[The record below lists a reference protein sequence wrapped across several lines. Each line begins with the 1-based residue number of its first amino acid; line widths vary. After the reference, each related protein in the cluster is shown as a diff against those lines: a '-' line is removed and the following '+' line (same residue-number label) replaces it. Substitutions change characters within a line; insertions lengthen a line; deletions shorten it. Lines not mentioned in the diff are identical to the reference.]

1 MTRINNSPA
10 QAPIKW
16 RCSLKHCILG
26 AVWPNADDRLFGS
39 LLVEKNGFAISQ
51 PPNGHGLNMI
61 FSRLFPFFGFFGKEL
76 AMDLGTAN
84 TLLYSP
90 AEGIVLNEPSVVA
103 LETRTGHL
111 VAVGKEAKE
120 FLGRTPERIRAIRP
134 LKDGVIAD
142 FEVTKAMIAF
152 FIRKVISGF
161 RMAKPRMVICVPTG
175 ITQVEKRAVIESAHQ
190 AGAREVRLVEE
201 PMAAAIGAGL
211 PIEEPVGNMVVDIGG
226 GTTEVAVISLSAV
239 AYAESVRVAGDELN
253 EAIQRYMQDRF
264 QLLIG
269 ENMAEQIKIEIG
281 SAYPLSDPLSMEVAG
296 KNMVTGTPGIVE
308 VTDEHIRE
316 ATKEPVGIIVGAV
329 RKALEKTPPELVTD
343 IASRGLL
350 LAGGGSLLRGLDRL
364 IADETHLHVMLDD
377 DPLTTI
383 VRGSGKTIEYRKHY
397 QQVFIN

>member
-1 MTRINNSPA
+1 MIF
-10 QAPIKW
+10 
-16 RCSLKHCILG
+16 
-26 AVWPNADDRLFGS
+26 DRLFRF
-39 LLVEKNGFAISQ
+39 L
-51 PPNGHGLNMI
+51 
-61 FSRLFPFFGFFGKEL
+61 GKDL

-84 TLLYSP
+84 TLLYTP

-103 LETRTGHL
+103 IETRTGQL

-134 LKDGVIAD
+134 MKDGVIAD
-142 FEVTKAMIAF
+142 FEITKEMIAF
-152 FIRKVISGF
+152 FIRKVITGF
-161 RMAKPRMVICVPTG
+161 RLVKPKIVICVPTG
-175 ITQVEKRAVIESAHQ
+175 ITQVEKRAVIESALQ

-253 EAIQRYMQDRF
+253 EAIQRYMQDQF

-269 ENMAEQIKIEIG
+269 ENMAEQIKIKIG
-281 SAYPLSDPLSMEVAG
+281 SAVPLAEPLVMEVAG
-296 KNMVTGTPGIVE
+296 KNMVTGTPGSVE
-308 VTDEHIRE
+308 VTDSHIRE
-316 ATKEPVGIIVGAV
+316 AIKDPVAIIVGAV

-350 LAGGGSLLRGLDRL
+350 LAGGGSLLRGLDKL
-364 IADETHLHVMLDD
+364 IGDETHLHVMLDD
-377 DPLTTI
+377 DPLTTV
-383 VRGSGKTIEYRKHY
+383 VRGTGKTIEHRGDYR
-397 QQVFIN
+397 QVFIN

>member
-1 MTRINNSPA
+1 MIFE
-10 QAPIKW
+10 
-16 RCSLKHCILG
+16 
-26 AVWPNADDRLFGS
+26 RLFR
-39 LLVEKNGFAISQ
+39 LL
-51 PPNGHGLNMI
+51 
-61 FSRLFPFFGFFGKEL
+61 GKDL

-84 TLLYSP
+84 TLLYTQ

-103 LETRTGHL
+103 IETRSGQL

-134 LKDGVIAD
+134 MKDGVIAD
-142 FEVTKAMIAF
+142 FEITKEMIAF
-152 FIRKVISGF
+152 FIRKVITGF
-161 RMAKPRMVICVPTG
+161 RIAKPKIVICVPTG
-175 ITQVEKRAVIESAHQ
+175 ITQVEKRAVIESAQQ

-253 EAIQRYMQDRF
+253 EAIQRYMQDQF

-269 ENMAEQIKIEIG
+269 ENMAEQIKIKIG
-281 SAYPLSDPLSMEVAG
+281 SAYPLPEPLTMEVSG
-296 KNMVTGTPGIVE
+296 KNMVTGTPGTVE
-308 VTDEHIRE
+308 IHDGHIRE
-316 ATKEPVGIIVGAV
+316 AMKDPVAIIVGAV
-329 RKALEKTPPELVTD
+329 LKALEKTPPELVTD

-364 IADETHLHVMLDD
+364 IADTTQLHVMLDD
-377 DPLTTI
+377 DPLTTV
-383 VRGSGKTIEYRKHY
+383 VRGTGKTIEYRKNY